1 MGLTL
6 AKCPACGAELN
17 LETDRDY
24 FYCPHCGSKVMQ
36 VDDRIVIEHVNRTI
50 NEAEVRKQEFEREK
64 YFHEEQ
70 KQAEERKHD
79 NEIGKKLLIVGILL
93 IVACF
98 IVGRFEGSNT
108 FSGVGFWIG
117 IAGAWVALFGF
128 AYFVHGSTSKKSD
141 SDNNQSDIS

>member
-1 MGLTL
+1 
-6 AKCPACGAELN
+6 
-17 LETDRDY
+17 
-24 FYCPHCGSKVMQ
+24 MQ

-70 KQAEERKHD
+70 KQYEERKHD

-93 IVACF
+93 IVAGF
-98 IVGRFEGSNT
+98 IVGRFEGSNP

-117 IAGAWVALFGF
+117 IAGAWVALLGF
-128 AYFVHGSTSKKSD
+128 AYFVHGSASKKSD

>member
-17 LETDRDY
+17 LETDGDY

-36 VDDRIVIEHVNRTI
+36 VDDRIAIEHVNRTI
-50 NEAEVRKQEFEREK
+50 NEADVRKQEFEREK

-79 NEIGKKLLIVGILL
+79 SEIGKKLLIVGILL
-93 IVACF
+93 IVTCF

-108 FSGVGFWIG
+108 FGGVGFWIG

>member
-6 AKCPACGAELN
+6 ARCPACGAELN
-17 LETDRDY
+17 LETDGDY
-24 FYCPHCGSKVMQ
+24 FYCPHCGSKVMR

-50 NEAEVRKQEFEREK
+50 NEADVRKQEFEREK

>member
-93 IVACF
+93 IVAGF
-98 IVGRFEGSNT
+98 IVGKFEGSST

>member
-1 MGLTL
+1 MGFRL

-17 LETDRDY
+17 LETDGDY

-79 NEIGKKLLIVGILL
+79 NEIGRKLLIVGILL
-93 IVACF
+93 IVAGF
-98 IVGRFEGSNT
+98 IVGRFEGSNS

-117 IAGAWVALFGF
+117 ITGAWVALFGF

>member
-79 NEIGKKLLIVGILL
+79 NETGKKLLIVGILL
-93 IVACF
+93 IVAGF

>member
-17 LETDRDY
+17 LETDGDY

-50 NEAEVRKQEFEREK
+50 NEADVRKQEFEREK

-70 KQAEERKHD
+70 KRAEERKHD

-93 IVACF
+93 IVAGF

-108 FSGVGFWIG
+108 FGGVGFWIG